1 MSSISLR
8 NVGKRFGT
16 TETIHAVDLDIA
28 AGEFAVFVGPSG
40 CGKSTLLRM
49 IAGLEA
55 VSSGSLHIG
64 EREVTKLPPSER
76 RVAMVFQSYALYP
89 HMTVRENLS
98 FGMRMRGVARSEIER
113 RVAEAATLLR
123 LEPYMARKPSALSG
137 GQAQRVAIGR
147 ALVQDPDVFLFDE
160 PLSNLDAELRL
171 KMRVELA
178 ALHQRLGKT
187 MVYVTH
193 DQVEAMTLANRIVV
207 LRDGRIEQVG
217 SPLDLYRAPVNQFV
231 AGFLGSPAMNFL
243 SREAFGASSALGGRA
258 PTPTNAAV
266 LGVRPEALRLSSAN
280 DAHILL
286 RGCITMVERLGAI
299 SYAYVTAD
307 TAAVPAGVSPICVE
321 LRGEQAQVAQV
332 GDLVGVSV
340 DAASVHWFDA
350 SGARIATESAAE

>member
-8 NVGKRFGT
+8 NVCKRFGT
-16 TETIHAVDLDIA
+16 TETIHTVDLDIA

-55 VSSGSLHIG
+55 VSGGSLHIG

-89 HMTVRENLS
+89 HMTARENLS
-98 FGMRMRGVARSEIER
+98 FGMRMRGVARADIER

-123 LEPYMARKPSALSG
+123 LEPYLARKPSALSG

-193 DQVEAMTLANRIVV
+193 DQ
-207 LRDGRIEQVG
+207 
-217 SPLDLYRAPVNQFV
+217 
-231 AGFLGSPAMNFL
+231 
-243 SREAFGASSALGGRA
+243 
-258 PTPTNAAV
+258 
-266 LGVRPEALRLSSAN
+266 
-280 DAHILL
+280 
-286 RGCITMVERLGAI
+286 
-299 SYAYVTAD
+299 
-307 TAAVPAGVSPICVE
+307 
-321 LRGEQAQVAQV
+321 
-332 GDLVGVSV
+332 
-340 DAASVHWFDA
+340 
-350 SGARIATESAAE
+350 

>member
-8 NVGKRFGT
+8 NVCKRFGT
-16 TETIHAVDLDIA
+16 TETIHTVDLDIA

-55 VSSGSLHIG
+55 VSSGTLHIG
-64 EREVTKLPPSER
+64 SRDVAKLPPSER

-98 FGMRMRGVARSEIER
+98 FGMRMRGVARAEIER

-217 SPLDLYRAPVNQFV
+217 APLDLYRAPVNQFV

-243 SREAFGASSALGGRA
+243 SREAIKASTATANAFGSAPA
-258 PTPTNAAV
+258 NATV
-266 LGVRPEALRLSSAN
+266 LGVRPEALALTSASATN
-280 DAHILL
+280 LL
-286 RGCITMVERLGAI
+286 LKGRITMVERLGAI
-299 SYAYVTAD
+299 SYAYVTAELM
-307 TAAVPAGVSPICVE
+307 AGVSPICVE
-321 LRGEQAQVAQV
+321 LRGEQARGAQV
-332 GDLVGVSV
+332 GDQVGVAV
-340 DAASVHWFDA
+340 DAAGVHWFDA
-350 SGARIATESAAE
+350 TGARIVDQSAAE